1 MRRLLRAFRN
11 RAAGAAYLA
20 MAAAVC
26 LTTGWGPARAQEQRT
41 IKLMVPFQAGGGSD
55 ILGRLLADLISRKHG
70 PTFVVENR
78 PGAGTAIATE
88 AVARAEPDGNT
99 VLIVGNSFI
108 INPLLRKRN
117 YDSLTSFAPLCLL
130 TRSPNVVVV
139 HKASAHQA
147 LPDLINAVR
156 VKPGEVT
163 MAINGPSTSQQM
175 AFEKLKR
182 STKIDM
188 IAVTFSGGAPSV
200 NALLG
205 QHVAALVVNY
215 PSASEVIASGNLR
228 MLAITALKRNP
239 LLPDIPT
246 VGELGYPEIDED
258 VWFGIVTPAKT
269 PAPVVSQLAD
279 WFGAAVK
286 APELTQ
292 KLSTLGFSV
301 VGACG
306 QDFASFLKA
315 QQDAYDHIIREANI
329 KGK

>member
-1 MRRLLRAFRN
+1 MSLVRALRN
-11 RAAGAAYLA
+11 RAPAVAALVA

-26 LTTGWGPARAQEQRT
+26 LTAAWGPAGAQEQRT
-41 IKLMVPFQAGGGSD
+41 IKLFIPFQAGGGSD
-55 ILGRLLADLISRKHG
+55 ILGRFLADLIGRTHG
-70 PTFVVENR
+70 PTFIVENR

-88 AVARAEPDGNT
+88 AAARAEPDGNT
-99 VLIVGNSFI
+99 LLIVGNSFI

-117 YDSLTSFAPLCLL
+117 YDSLTSFEPLCLL
-130 TRSPNVVVV
+130 TRSPNVVAV
-139 HKASAHQA
+139 HRSSPHGTLK
-147 LPDLINAVR
+147 DLVNAANA
-156 VKPGEVT
+156 KPGEVT
-163 MAINGPSTSQQM
+163 MAINGPFTSQQM

-215 PSASEVIASGNLR
+215 PSAGEVIAAGNLR
-228 MLAITALKRNP
+228 TLAITALKRNP

-258 VWFGIVTPAKT
+258 VWFGIVAPAKT
-269 PAPVVSQLAD
+269 PAPVVAQLAA

-286 APELTQ
+286 APELGP
-292 KLSTLGFSV
+292 KLNKLGYSV
-301 VGACG
+301 VGTCG
-306 QDFASFLKA
+306 QDFASFLKS
-315 QQDAYDHIIREANI
+315 QHEDYDRIIREANI